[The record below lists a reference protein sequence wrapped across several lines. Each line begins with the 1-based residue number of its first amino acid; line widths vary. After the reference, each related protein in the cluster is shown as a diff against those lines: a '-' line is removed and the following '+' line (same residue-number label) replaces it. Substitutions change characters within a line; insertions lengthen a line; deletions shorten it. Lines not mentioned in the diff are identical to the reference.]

1 MLELRN
7 INKSYITKNES
18 VNALKNIN
26 FTFPDKGLFVLM
38 GPSGCGKS
46 SLLNILT
53 GLDSKYEGR
62 VLYNN
67 ENIKDIYNNYRNEI
81 SYMTQSFNLF
91 DNLTVFENVN
101 LSLELLGKCDKTK
114 VETILKDFEIY
125 DLANKKCNTLSGGE
139 KARVSIARAVIKNP
153 KIIFCDEPTGN
164 LDDKT
169 SKLVWTLLKKI
180 SETVLVIIASHDE
193 KNSYEFGNVIKII
206 DGQINEEIINNVV
219 SNKNTFI
226 KYKTSSN
233 LSLNLLFKIFNNK
246 KMLYILSILVMSI
259 SFIMFGLFNKLSSVN
274 IKKAEINTIINSDI
288 NEITL
293 YKKGNIN
300 DYTIYFSQN
309 DLKTTHKLLQ
319 NSDSY
324 YASSLLSNNNI
335 FTFEFENT
343 LDITD
348 YYKLYN
354 SSANENNVFIDER
367 LCSFKILG
375 RKPIYENEIMIS
387 NFLADYIIRFG
398 SFDENGN
405 QISFNNYSDI
415 LESTLKVSNEKVVI
429 SGIYI
434 VNENIKEKN
443 FISLGDKDLLLK
455 YLYTYYVNENYFK
468 ISKFS
473 ENFVSPGLFDFKVDG
488 KDAQVYLSDEVLENE
503 IYIDSD
509 KNKVNLNIIDKNKL
523 FNGFNNSYELNV
535 VNANGLILVNS
546 NLLKDYILPHQLIKE
561 IIVKNFN
568 KNNITELLNYEK
580 NGIYYKSQLTES
592 LENYVISFENT
603 VDVFKK
609 LSITF
614 IFFTMIVLICYVHFY
629 YKENEEKI
637 YSLKIAG
644 ANNKFIYKI
653 FAINSSVILSVS
665 LLIYVV
671 FILIFVFI
679 MNNIISLNINYKIEV
694 FNYNFLNVTIY
705 FCTMFIFLNI
715 INYIK
720 LKRILK

>member
-7 INKSYITKNES
+7 INKSYITKNER

-67 ENIKDIYNNYRNEI
+67 ENINDIYDNYRNEI

-101 LSLELLGKCDKTK
+101 LSLELLGKSDKTK

-387 NFLADYIIRFG
+387 NFLADYIIRFC

-644 ANNKFIYKI
+644 ANNKFIYKM

>member
-7 INKSYITKNES
+7 INKSYITKNER
-18 VNALKNIN
+18 VNVLKNIN

-38 GPSGCGKS
+38 GSSGCGKS

-53 GLDSKYEGR
+53 GLDSKYEGK

-67 ENIKDIYNNYRNEI
+67 ENIKDIYDNYRNEI

-91 DNLTVFENVN
+91 DNLTVFENIN
-101 LSLELLGKCDKTK
+101 LSLKLLGKSDKTK

-169 SKLVWTLLKKI
+169 SKLVWTMLKKI

-309 DLKTTHKLLQ
+309 DLKTTYNLLQ

-398 SFDENGN
+398 AFDEDGN

-415 LESTLKVSNEKVVI
+415 LESTLKVNNEKVVI

-592 LENYVISFENT
+592 LKNYVISFENT
-603 VDVFKK
+603 VEVFKK

>member
-7 INKSYITKNES
+7 INKSYITKNER
-18 VNALKNIN
+18 VNVLKNIN

-38 GPSGCGKS
+38 GSSGCGKS

-53 GLDSKYEGR
+53 GLDSKYEGK

-67 ENIKDIYNNYRNEI
+67 ENIKDIYDNYRNEI

-91 DNLTVFENVN
+91 DNLTVFENIN
-101 LSLELLGKCDKTK
+101 LSLKLLGKSDKTK

-169 SKLVWTLLKKI
+169 SKLVWTMLKKI

-309 DLKTTHKLLQ
+309 DLKTTYNLLQ

-398 SFDENGN
+398 AFDEDGN

-415 LESTLKVSNEKVVI
+415 LESTLKVNNEKVVI

-523 FNGFNNSYELNV
+523 FNGFNNSYEFNV
-535 VNANGLILVNS
+535 VKANGLILVNS

-644 ANNKFIYKI
+644 ANNKFIYKM

>member
-1 MLELRN
+1 
-7 INKSYITKNES
+7 
-18 VNALKNIN
+18 
-26 FTFPDKGLFVLM
+26 M
-38 GPSGCGKS
+38 GSSGCGKS

-53 GLDSKYEGR
+53 GLDSKYEGK

-67 ENIKDIYNNYRNEI
+67 ENIKDIYDNYRNEI

-91 DNLTVFENVN
+91 DNLTVFENIN
-101 LSLELLGKCDKTK
+101 LSLKLLGKSDKTK

-169 SKLVWTLLKKI
+169 SKLVWTMLKKI

-309 DLKTTHKLLQ
+309 DLKTTYNLLQ

-398 SFDENGN
+398 AFDEDGN

-415 LESTLKVSNEKVVI
+415 LESTLKVNNEKVVI

-592 LENYVISFENT
+592 LKNYVISFENT
-603 VDVFKK
+603 VEVFKK

>member
-7 INKSYITKNES
+7 INKSYITKNER
-18 VNALKNIN
+18 VNVLKNIN

-343 LDITD
+343 LDIAD

-387 NFLADYIIRFG
+387 NFLADYIIRFS

-535 VNANGLILVNS
+535 VKTNGLILVNS

-568 KNNITELLNYEK
+568 KNNITELLDYEK
-580 NGIYYKSQLTES
+580 GGIYYKSQLTES
-592 LENYVISFENT
+592 LKNYVISFENT
-603 VDVFKK
+603 IGVFKK
-609 LSITF
+609 LSIAF
-614 IFFTMIVLICYVHFY
+614 IFLTIIVIICYVHFY

-637 YSLKIAG
+637 YSLKVAG

-653 FAINSSVILSVS
+653 FAINNATILSVS
-665 LLIYVV
+665 LLIYVI
-671 FILIFVFI
+671 FILSFTFI
-679 MNNIISLNINYKIEV
+679 MNSIISSSINYKIEV
-694 FNYNFLNVTIY
+694 FNYNFLSIIEY
-705 FCTMFIFLNI
+705 LCAMFILLSL
-715 INYIK
+715 INYVK
-720 LKRILK
+720 LKKVLK

>member
-7 INKSYITKNES
+7 INKSYITKNER
-18 VNALKNIN
+18 VNVLKNIN

-38 GPSGCGKS
+38 GSSGCGKS

-101 LSLELLGKCDKTK
+101 LSLELLGKSDKTK

-309 DLKTTHKLLQ
+309 DLKTTYNLLQ

-398 SFDENGN
+398 AFDEDGN

-415 LESTLKVSNEKVVI
+415 LESTLKVNNEKVVI

-535 VNANGLILVNS
+535 VKANGLILVNS

>member
-7 INKSYITKNES
+7 INKSYITKNER

-67 ENIKDIYNNYRNEI
+67 ENIKDIYDNYRNEI

-101 LSLELLGKCDKTK
+101 LSLELLGKSDKTK
-114 VETILKDFEIY
+114 VETILKDFEIF

-219 SNKNTFI
+219 SSKNSFI

-415 LESTLKVSNEKVVI
+415 LESTLKVNNEKVVI

-434 VNENIKEKN
+434 VNENKKEKN

-644 ANNKFIYKI
+644 ANNKFIYKM

>member
-7 INKSYITKNES
+7 INKSYITKNER

-67 ENIKDIYNNYRNEI
+67 ENIKDIYANYRNEI

-91 DNLTVFENVN
+91 DNLTVFENIN
-101 LSLELLGKCDKTK
+101 LSLKLLGKCDKTK

-335 FTFEFENT
+335 FTFEFENI

-354 SSANENNVFIDER
+354 SSANENNVFIDDR
-367 LCSFKILG
+367 LCSFEFLG

-503 IYIDSD
+503 IYIVSD

-614 IFFTMIVLICYVHFY
+614 FFFTMIVLICYVHFY

>member
-7 INKSYITKNES
+7 INKSYITKNER

-67 ENIKDIYNNYRNEI
+67 ENIKDIYDNYRNEI

-91 DNLTVFENVN
+91 DNLTVFENIN
-101 LSLELLGKCDKTK
+101 LSLKLLGKCDKTK

-125 DLANKKCNTLSGGE
+125 DLVNKKCNTLSGGE

-319 NSDSY
+319 NSGSY

-535 VNANGLILVNS
+535 VKTNGLILVNS

-603 VDVFKK
+603 IGVFKK

-644 ANNKFIYKI
+644 ANNKFIYKM

>member
-7 INKSYITKNES
+7 INKCYITKNEK
-18 VNALKNIN
+18 VNALKNVN

-67 ENIKDIYNNYRNEI
+67 ENIKNIYNNYRNEI

-101 LSLELLGKCDKTK
+101 LSLELLGKSDKTK
-114 VETILKDFEIY
+114 VETILKDFEIF

-343 LDITD
+343 IDITD

-398 SFDENGN
+398 AFDEDGN
-405 QISFNNYSDI
+405 QISFNNYNDI

-434 VNENIKEKN
+434 VNENIKEKG

-473 ENFVSPGLFDFKVDG
+473 ENFVSPGLFDFKVDE

-535 VNANGLILVNS
+535 VKTNGLILVNS

-603 VDVFKK
+603 VDAFKK

>member
-7 INKSYITKNES
+7 INKSYITKNER

-67 ENIKDIYNNYRNEI
+67 ENIKDIYDNYRNEI

-91 DNLTVFENVN
+91 DNLTVFENIN
-101 LSLELLGKCDKTK
+101 LSLNLLGKSDKTK

-169 SKLVWTLLKKI
+169 SKLVWTMLKKI

-206 DGQINEEIINNVV
+206 DGQINKEIINNVV
-219 SNKNTFI
+219 SNKNSFI

-233 LSLNLLFKIFNNK
+233 LSLKLLFKVFNNK
-246 KMLYILSILVMSI
+246 KMLYILSILIMSI

-309 DLKTTHKLLQ
+309 DLKITYNLLQ

-343 LDITD
+343 IDITD

-354 SSANENNVFIDER
+354 SSANENNVFIDDR
-367 LCSFKILG
+367 LCSFEFLG

-415 LESTLKVSNEKVVI
+415 LESTLKVNNEKVVI

-434 VNENIKEKN
+434 VNEIIKEKN

-535 VNANGLILVNS
+535 VKENGLILINS

-568 KNNITELLNYEK
+568 KKSITELLNYEK

-592 LENYVISFENT
+592 LENYAISFENT
-603 VDVFKK
+603 VEVFKK
-609 LSITF
+609 LSIAF
-614 IFFTMIVLICYVHFY
+614 IFLTIIVIICYVHFY

>member
-7 INKSYITKNES
+7 INKCYITKNEK
-18 VNALKNIN
+18 VNALKNVN

-101 LSLELLGKCDKTK
+101 LSLELLGKSDKTK

-343 LDITD
+343 IDITD

-398 SFDENGN
+398 AFDEDGN
-405 QISFNNYSDI
+405 QISFNNYNDI

-434 VNENIKEKN
+434 VNENIKEKG

-473 ENFVSPGLFDFKVDG
+473 ENFVSPGLFDFKVDE

-535 VNANGLILVNS
+535 VKTNGLILVNS

-603 VDVFKK
+603 VDAFKK

>member
-7 INKSYITKNES
+7 INKSYITKNER

-67 ENIKDIYNNYRNEI
+67 ENIKDIYDNYRNEI

-91 DNLTVFENVN
+91 DNLTVFENIN
-101 LSLELLGKCDKTK
+101 LSLKLLGKCDKTK

-387 NFLADYIIRFG
+387 NFLADYIIRFC

-644 ANNKFIYKI
+644 ANNKFIYKM

>member
-7 INKSYITKNES
+7 INKCYIMKNER

-67 ENIKDIYNNYRNEI
+67 ENIKDIYDNYRNEI

-91 DNLTVFENVN
+91 DNLTVFENIN
-101 LSLELLGKCDKTK
+101 LSLKLLGKSDKTK

-193 KNSYEFGNVIKII
+193 KNSYEFGKVIKII

-398 SFDENGN
+398 AFDENGN
-405 QISFNNYSDI
+405 QISFNNYNDI

-580 NGIYYKSQLTES
+580 NEIYYKSQLTES

>member
-7 INKSYITKNES
+7 INKSYITKNER
-18 VNALKNIN
+18 VNVLKNIN

-38 GPSGCGKS
+38 GSSGCGKS

-67 ENIKDIYNNYRNEI
+67 ENIKDIYDNYRNEI
-81 SYMTQSFNLF
+81 SYMTQSFDLF
-91 DNLTVFENVN
+91 DNLTVFENIN
-101 LSLELLGKCDKTK
+101 LSLKLLGKCDKTK

-193 KNSYEFGNVIKII
+193 KNSYEFGKVIKII

-343 LDITD
+343 LNITD

-398 SFDENGN
+398 AFDENGN
-405 QISFNNYSDI
+405 QISFNNYNDI

-561 IIVKNFN
+561 IIVKNFY
-568 KNNITELLNYEK
+568 KNNITELLDYEK
-580 NGIYYKSQLTES
+580 GGIYYKSQLTES
-592 LENYVISFENT
+592 LKNYVISFENT
-603 VDVFKK
+603 VEVFKK

>member
-7 INKSYITKNES
+7 INKSYITKNER

-53 GLDSKYEGR
+53 GLDSKYEGK

-91 DNLTVFENVN
+91 DNLTVFENIN
-101 LSLELLGKCDKTK
+101 LSLKLLGKSDKTK

-319 NSDSY
+319 NSGSY

-535 VNANGLILVNS
+535 VKTNGLILVNS

-603 VDVFKK
+603 IGVFKK
-609 LSITF
+609 LSIAF
-614 IFFTMIVLICYVHFY
+614 IFLTIIVIICYVHFY

>member
-7 INKSYITKNES
+7 INKCYITKNEK
-18 VNALKNIN
+18 VNALKNVN

-101 LSLELLGKCDKTK
+101 LSLELLGKSDKTK
-114 VETILKDFEIY
+114 VETILKDFEIF

-219 SNKNTFI
+219 SNKNSFI

-233 LSLNLLFKIFNNK
+233 LSLKLLFKVFNNK
-246 KMLYILSILVMSI
+246 KMLYILSILIMSI

-309 DLKTTHKLLQ
+309 DLKTTHNLLQ
-319 NSDSY
+319 NSDRY

-343 LDITD
+343 IDITD

-354 SSANENNVFIDER
+354 SSANENNVFIDDR
-367 LCSFKILG
+367 LCSFEFLG

-398 SFDENGN
+398 AFDEDGN
-405 QISFNNYSDI
+405 QISFNNYNDI

-473 ENFVSPGLFDFKVDG
+473 ENFVSPGLFDFKVDE

-503 IYIDSD
+503 IYMDSD

-535 VNANGLILVNS
+535 VKANGLILVNS

-592 LENYVISFENT
+592 LENYAISFENT
-603 VDVFKK
+603 VVVFKK
-609 LSITF
+609 LSIAF
-614 IFFTMIVLICYVHFY
+614 IFLTIIVIICYVHFY

-637 YSLKIAG
+637 YSLKVAG

-653 FAINSSVILSVS
+653 FAINNATILSVS
-665 LLIYVV
+665 LLIYVI
-671 FILIFVFI
+671 FILSFTFI
-679 MNNIISLNINYKIEV
+679 MNSIISSSINYKIEV
-694 FNYNFLNVTIY
+694 FNYNFLSIIEY
-705 FCTMFIFLNI
+705 LCAMFILLSL
-715 INYIK
+715 INYVK
-720 LKRILK
+720 LKKVLK

>member
-7 INKSYITKNES
+7 INKSYITKNER

-67 ENIKDIYNNYRNEI
+67 ENIKDIYDNYRNEI

-91 DNLTVFENVN
+91 DNLTVFENIN
-101 LSLELLGKCDKTK
+101 LSLKLLGKCDKTK

-614 IFFTMIVLICYVHFY
+614 IFFTMIVLISYVHFY

>member
-1 MLELRN
+1 M
-7 INKSYITKNES
+7 
-18 VNALKNIN
+18 
-26 FTFPDKGLFVLM
+26 
-38 GPSGCGKS
+38 
-46 SLLNILT
+46 
-53 GLDSKYEGR
+53 
-62 VLYNN
+62 
-67 ENIKDIYNNYRNEI
+67 
-81 SYMTQSFNLF
+81 
-91 DNLTVFENVN
+91 
-101 LSLELLGKCDKTK
+101 
-114 VETILKDFEIY
+114 DF
-125 DLANKKCNTLSGGE
+125 A
-139 KARVSIARAVIKNP
+139 
-153 KIIFCDEPTGN
+153 
-164 LDDKT
+164 
-169 SKLVWTLLKKI
+169 KKI

-193 KNSYEFGNVIKII
+193 KNSYEFGKVIKII

-387 NFLADYIIRFG
+387 NFLADYIIRFS

-535 VNANGLILVNS
+535 VKANGLILVNS

-568 KNNITELLNYEK
+568 KKSITELLNYEK

-644 ANNKFIYKI
+644 ANNKFIYKM

>member
-7 INKSYITKNES
+7 INKCYIMKNER

-67 ENIKDIYNNYRNEI
+67 ENIKDIYDNYRNEI

-91 DNLTVFENVN
+91 DNLTVFENIN
-101 LSLELLGKCDKTK
+101 LSLKLLGKSDKTK

-319 NSDSY
+319 NSGSY

-387 NFLADYIIRFG
+387 NFLADYIIRFS

-535 VNANGLILVNS
+535 VKTNGLILVNS

-603 VDVFKK
+603 IGVFKK
-609 LSITF
+609 LSIAF
-614 IFFTMIVLICYVHFY
+614 IFLTIIVIICYVHFY

>member
-7 INKSYITKNES
+7 INKSYITKNER

-67 ENIKDIYNNYRNEI
+67 ENIKDIYDNYRNEI

-91 DNLTVFENVN
+91 DNLTVFENIN
-101 LSLELLGKCDKTK
+101 LSLKLLGKCDKTK

-367 LCSFKILG
+367 LCPFEFLG

-398 SFDENGN
+398 AFDEDGN
-405 QISFNNYSDI
+405 QISFNNYNDI

-434 VNENIKEKN
+434 VNENIKEKG

-535 VNANGLILVNS
+535 VKSNGLILVNS

-644 ANNKFIYKI
+644 ANNKFIYKM

>member
-7 INKSYITKNES
+7 INKSYIIKNER

-67 ENIKDIYNNYRNEI
+67 ENIKDIYDNYRNEI

-91 DNLTVFENVN
+91 DNLTVFENIN
-101 LSLELLGKCDKTK
+101 LSLKLLGKSDKTK

-387 NFLADYIIRFG
+387 NFLADYIIRYG

-415 LESTLKVSNEKVVI
+415 LESTLKVNNEKVVI

-644 ANNKFIYKI
+644 ANNKFIYKM

>member
-7 INKSYITKNES
+7 INKCYIMKNER

-67 ENIKDIYNNYRNEI
+67 ENIKDIYDNYRNEI

-91 DNLTVFENVN
+91 DNLTVFENIN
-101 LSLELLGKCDKTK
+101 LSLKLLGKSDKTK

-193 KNSYEFGNVIKII
+193 KNSYEFGKVIKII

-398 SFDENGN
+398 AFDENGN
-405 QISFNNYSDI
+405 QISFNNYNDI

-592 LENYVISFENT
+592 LENYAISFENT
-603 VDVFKK
+603 VEVFKK

>member
-7 INKSYITKNES
+7 INKCYIMKNER

-67 ENIKDIYNNYRNEI
+67 ENIKDIYDNYRNEI

-91 DNLTVFENVN
+91 DNLTVFENIN
-101 LSLELLGKCDKTK
+101 LSLKLLGKCDKTK

-309 DLKTTHKLLQ
+309 DLNTTHKLLQ

-387 NFLADYIIRFG
+387 NFLADYIIRYG

-415 LESTLKVSNEKVVI
+415 LESTLKVNNEKVVI

-434 VNENIKEKN
+434 VNEIIKEKN

-535 VNANGLILVNS
+535 VKENGLILVNS

-568 KNNITELLNYEK
+568 KNNITELLDYEK
-580 NGIYYKSQLTES
+580 GGIYYKSQLTES

-609 LSITF
+609 VSITF

>member
-7 INKSYITKNES
+7 INKCYIMKNER

-67 ENIKDIYNNYRNEI
+67 ENIKDIYDNYRNEI

-91 DNLTVFENVN
+91 DNLTVFENIN
-101 LSLELLGKCDKTK
+101 LSLKLLGKSDKTK

-535 VNANGLILVNS
+535 VKANGLILINS
-546 NLLKDYILPHQLIKE
+546 NLLKDYILPHQLIKK

>member
-7 INKSYITKNES
+7 INKSYITKNER
-18 VNALKNIN
+18 VNVLKNIN

-38 GPSGCGKS
+38 GSSGCGKS

-53 GLDSKYEGR
+53 GLDSKYEGK

-101 LSLELLGKCDKTK
+101 LSLELLGKSDKTK

-309 DLKTTHKLLQ
+309 DLKTTYNLLQ

-398 SFDENGN
+398 AFDEDGN

-415 LESTLKVSNEKVVI
+415 LESTLKVNNEKVVI

-535 VNANGLILVNS
+535 VKANGLILVNS

-568 KNNITELLNYEK
+568 KNNITELLDYEK
-580 NGIYYKSQLTES
+580 GGIYYKSQLTES
-592 LENYVISFENT
+592 LKNYVISFENT
-603 VDVFKK
+603 VEVFKK

>member
-7 INKSYITKNES
+7 INKSYITKNER

-67 ENIKDIYNNYRNEI
+67 ENIKDIYDNYRNEI

-91 DNLTVFENVN
+91 DNLTVFENIN
-101 LSLELLGKCDKTK
+101 LSLELLGKSDKTK

-169 SKLVWTLLKKI
+169 SKLVWTMLKKI

-206 DGQINEEIINNVV
+206 DGQINKEIINNVV
-219 SNKNTFI
+219 SNKNSFI

-233 LSLNLLFKIFNNK
+233 LSLKLLFKVFNNK
-246 KMLYILSILVMSI
+246 KMLYILSILIMSI

-309 DLKTTHKLLQ
+309 DLKITYNLLQ

-343 LDITD
+343 IDITD

-354 SSANENNVFIDER
+354 SSANENNVFIDDR
-367 LCSFKILG
+367 LCSFEFLG

-398 SFDENGN
+398 AFDENGN
-405 QISFNNYSDI
+405 QISFNNYNDI

-434 VNENIKEKN
+434 VNKNIKEKG
-443 FISLGDKDLLLK
+443 FISLGDKELLLK

-473 ENFVSPGLFDFKVDG
+473 DNYVMPGLFDFKVDE

-535 VNANGLILVNS
+535 VKSNGLILVNS

-561 IIVKNFN
+561 ITVKNFN
-568 KNNITELLNYEK
+568 KNNITELLDYEK
-580 NGIYYKSQLTES
+580 SGIYYKSQLTES

-603 VDVFKK
+603 VGVFKK
-609 LSITF
+609 LSLAF
-614 IFFTMIVLICYVHFY
+614 IFLTIIVIICYVHFY

-665 LLIYVV
+665 LLIYVI
-671 FILIFVFI
+671 FILSFTFV
-679 MNNIISLNINYKIEV
+679 MNSIISLNINYKIVV
-694 FNYNFLNVTIY
+694 FNYNFLSIIEY
-705 FCTMFIFLNI
+705 LCAMFILLSL
-715 INYIK
+715 INYVK
-720 LKRILK
+720 LKKVLK

>member
-7 INKSYITKNES
+7 INKSYITKNER
-18 VNALKNIN
+18 VNVLKNIN

-38 GPSGCGKS
+38 GSSGCGKS

-53 GLDSKYEGR
+53 GLDSKYEGK

-67 ENIKDIYNNYRNEI
+67 ENIKDIYDNYRNEI

-91 DNLTVFENVN
+91 DNLIVFENIN
-101 LSLELLGKCDKTK
+101 LSLKLLGKSDKTK

-169 SKLVWTLLKKI
+169 SKLVWTMLKKI

-309 DLKTTHKLLQ
+309 DLKTTYNLLQ

-398 SFDENGN
+398 AFDEDGN

-415 LESTLKVSNEKVVI
+415 LESTLKVNNEKVVI

-535 VNANGLILVNS
+535 VKANGLILVNS

-644 ANNKFIYKI
+644 ANNKFIYKM

>member
-7 INKSYITKNES
+7 INKSYITKNER
-18 VNALKNIN
+18 VNVLKNIN

-38 GPSGCGKS
+38 GSSGCGKS

-53 GLDSKYEGR
+53 GLDSKYEGK

-67 ENIKDIYNNYRNEI
+67 ENIKDIYDNYRNEI

-91 DNLTVFENVN
+91 DNLTVFENIN
-101 LSLELLGKCDKTK
+101 LSLKLLGKSDKTK

-169 SKLVWTLLKKI
+169 SKLVWTMLKKI

-309 DLKTTHKLLQ
+309 DLKTTYNLLQ

-367 LCSFKILG
+367 FCSFKILG

-398 SFDENGN
+398 AFDEDGN

-415 LESTLKVSNEKVVI
+415 LESTLKVNNEKVVI

-568 KNNITELLNYEK
+568 KNNITELLDYEK
-580 NGIYYKSQLTES
+580 GGIYYKSQLTES
-592 LENYVISFENT
+592 LKNYVISFENT
-603 VDVFKK
+603 VEVFKK

>member
-7 INKSYITKNES
+7 INKCYITKNEK

-26 FTFPDKGLFVLM
+26 FIFPDKGLFVLM

-53 GLDSKYEGR
+53 GIDSKYEGK
-62 VLYNN
+62 VIYNN
-67 ENIKDIYNNYRNEI
+67 ENIKDVYDNYRNEI

-101 LSLELLGKCDKTK
+101 LSLELLGKSDKTK

-125 DLANKKCNTLSGGE
+125 DLADKKCSTLSGGE

-180 SETVLVIIASHDE
+180 SENVLVIIASHDE
-193 KNSYEFGNVIKII
+193 KNSYEFGNVIKIT
-206 DGQINEEIINNVV
+206 DGQINKEIINNVV
-219 SNKNTFI
+219 SSKNSFI
-226 KYKTSSN
+226 KYKPSSN
-233 LSLNLLFKIFNNK
+233 LSLKLLFKVFNNK
-246 KMLYILSILVMSI
+246 KILYILSILVMSI

-274 IKKAEINTIINSDI
+274 IKKSEINTIINSDI

-293 YKKGNIN
+293 YKKGSID

-309 DLKTTHKLLQ
+309 DLKTIHKLLQ

-348 YYKLYN
+348 YYKFYN
-354 SSANENNVFIDER
+354 SSANENNIFIDDE
-367 LCSFKILG
+367 LSSFEILG

-398 SFDENGN
+398 ALDENGN

-434 VNENIKEKN
+434 VNENIKEKD
-443 FISLGDKDLLLK
+443 FISLEDKELLLK

-473 ENFVSPGLFDFKVDG
+473 DNFVLPGLFAFKVDG

-509 KNKVNLNIIDKNKL
+509 KNKVNLNVYDKNKL

-535 VNANGLILVNS
+535 VKTNGLILVNS
-546 NLLKDYILPHQLIKE
+546 NLLKNYILPHQLIKE
-561 IIVKNFN
+561 ITVKNFN
-568 KNNITELLNYEK
+568 KNNITKLLNYEK
-580 NGIYYKSQLTES
+580 DGIYYKSQLTKS

-603 VDVFKK
+603 VGVFKK
-609 LSITF
+609 LSIAF

-637 YSLKIAG
+637 YSLKVAG

-653 FAINSSVILSVS
+653 FAINSIVILSIS
-665 LLIYVV
+665 LLIYVI
-671 FILIFVFI
+671 FIVGFAFV
-679 MNNIISLNINYKIEV
+679 MNSIISSSINYKIVV
-694 FNYNFLNVTIY
+694 FNYSFLSIIEY
-705 FCTMFIFLNI
+705 LCIMFILLNL
-715 INYIK
+715 INYVK

>member
-7 INKSYITKNES
+7 INKSYITKNER

-67 ENIKDIYNNYRNEI
+67 ENIKDIYDNYRNEI
-81 SYMTQSFNLF
+81 SYMTQSFDLF
-91 DNLTVFENVN
+91 DNLTVFENIN
-101 LSLELLGKCDKTK
+101 LSLKLLGKCDKTK

-319 NSDSY
+319 NSGSY

-387 NFLADYIIRFG
+387 NFLADYIIRFS

-535 VNANGLILVNS
+535 VKTNGLILVNS

-603 VDVFKK
+603 IGVFKK
-609 LSITF
+609 LSIAF
-614 IFFTMIVLICYVHFY
+614 IFLTIIVIICYVHFY

>member
-7 INKSYITKNES
+7 INKCYITKNEK
-18 VNALKNIN
+18 VNALKNVN
-26 FTFPDKGLFVLM
+26 FTFSDKGLFVLM
-38 GPSGCGKS
+38 GASGCGKS

-67 ENIKDIYNNYRNEI
+67 ENIKDIYDNYRNEI

-91 DNLTVFENVN
+91 DNLTVFENIN
-101 LSLELLGKCDKTK
+101 LSLKLLGKSDKTK

-125 DLANKKCNTLSGGE
+125 DLANKKCTTLSGGE

-246 KMLYILSILVMSI
+246 KMLYILPILVMSI

-568 KNNITELLNYEK
+568 KNNITELLDYEK
-580 NGIYYKSQLTES
+580 GGIYYKSQLTES
-592 LENYVISFENT
+592 LKNYVISFENT

-609 LSITF
+609 LSIAF
-614 IFFTMIVLICYVHFY
+614 IFLTIIVIICYVHFY

-705 FCTMFIFLNI
+705 FCTMSIFLNI

>member
-7 INKSYITKNES
+7 INKSYITKNER

-67 ENIKDIYNNYRNEI
+67 ENIKDIYDNYRNEI

-91 DNLTVFENVN
+91 DNLTVFENIN
-101 LSLELLGKCDKTK
+101 LSLKLLGKSDKTK

-387 NFLADYIIRFG
+387 NFLADYIIRYG

-415 LESTLKVSNEKVVI
+415 LESTLKVNNEKVVI

-434 VNENIKEKN
+434 VNEIIKEKN

-535 VNANGLILVNS
+535 VKENGLILVNS

-568 KNNITELLNYEK
+568 KNNITELLDYEK
-580 NGIYYKSQLTES
+580 GGIYYKSQLTES

-609 LSITF
+609 VSITF

>member
-7 INKSYITKNES
+7 INKCYITKNEK

-67 ENIKDIYNNYRNEI
+67 ENIKDIYDNYRNEI

-91 DNLTVFENVN
+91 DNLTVFENIN
-101 LSLELLGKCDKTK
+101 LSLKLLGKSDKTK

-354 SSANENNVFIDER
+354 SSANENNVFIDDR
-367 LCSFKILG
+367 LCSFEFLG

-443 FISLGDKDLLLK
+443 FIPLGDKDLLLK

-535 VNANGLILVNS
+535 VKTNGLILVNS

-561 IIVKNFN
+561 IIGKNFN

-715 INYIK
+715 INYVK
-720 LKRILK
+720 LKKVLK

>member
-1 MLELRN
+1 M
-7 INKSYITKNES
+7 
-18 VNALKNIN
+18 
-26 FTFPDKGLFVLM
+26 
-38 GPSGCGKS
+38 
-46 SLLNILT
+46 
-53 GLDSKYEGR
+53 
-62 VLYNN
+62 
-67 ENIKDIYNNYRNEI
+67 
-81 SYMTQSFNLF
+81 
-91 DNLTVFENVN
+91 
-101 LSLELLGKCDKTK
+101 
-114 VETILKDFEIY
+114 
-125 DLANKKCNTLSGGE
+125 
-139 KARVSIARAVIKNP
+139 
-153 KIIFCDEPTGN
+153 IF
-164 LDDKT
+164 
-169 SKLVWTLLKKI
+169 W
-180 SETVLVIIASHDE
+180 
-193 KNSYEFGNVIKII
+193 
-206 DGQINEEIINNVV
+206 
-219 SNKNTFI
+219 
-226 KYKTSSN
+226 
-233 LSLNLLFKIFNNK
+233 
-246 KMLYILSILVMSI
+246 
-259 SFIMFGLFNKLSSVN
+259 
-274 IKKAEINTIINSDI
+274 
-288 NEITL
+288 
-293 YKKGNIN
+293 
-300 DYTIYFSQN
+300 
-309 DLKTTHKLLQ
+309 
-319 NSDSY
+319 
-324 YASSLLSNNNI
+324 
-335 FTFEFENT
+335 
-343 LDITD
+343 
-348 YYKLYN
+348 
-354 SSANENNVFIDER
+354 
-367 LCSFKILG
+367 
-375 RKPIYENEIMIS
+375 
-387 NFLADYIIRFG
+387 
-398 SFDENGN
+398 
-405 QISFNNYSDI
+405 
-415 LESTLKVSNEKVVI
+415 KVVI

-535 VNANGLILVNS
+535 VKANGLILINS
-546 NLLKDYILPHQLIKE
+546 NLLKAYILPHQLIKE

-715 INYIK
+715 INYVK
-720 LKRILK
+720 LKKVLK

>member
-7 INKSYITKNES
+7 INKCYIMKNER

-67 ENIKDIYNNYRNEI
+67 ENIKDIYDNYRNEI

-91 DNLTVFENVN
+91 DNLTVFENIN
-101 LSLELLGKCDKTK
+101 LSLKLLGKSDKTK

>member
-7 INKSYITKNES
+7 INKCYITKNEK
-18 VNALKNIN
+18 VNALKNVN

-101 LSLELLGKCDKTK
+101 LSLELLGKSDKTK
-114 VETILKDFEIY
+114 VETILKDFEIF

-219 SNKNTFI
+219 SNKNSFI

-233 LSLNLLFKIFNNK
+233 LSLKLLFKVFNNK
-246 KMLYILSILVMSI
+246 KMLYILSILIMSI

-309 DLKTTHKLLQ
+309 DLKTTHNLLQ
-319 NSDSY
+319 NSDRY

-343 LDITD
+343 IDITD

-354 SSANENNVFIDER
+354 SSANENNVFIDDR
-367 LCSFKILG
+367 LCSFEFLG

-398 SFDENGN
+398 AFDEDGN
-405 QISFNNYSDI
+405 QISFNNYNDI

-434 VNENIKEKN
+434 VNENIKEKG

-535 VNANGLILVNS
+535 VKANGLILINS

-603 VDVFKK
+603 VGVFKK
-609 LSITF
+609 LSIAF
-614 IFFTMIVLICYVHFY
+614 IFLTIIVIICYVHFY

-637 YSLKIAG
+637 YSLKVAG

-653 FAINSSVILSVS
+653 FAINNATILSVS
-665 LLIYVV
+665 LLIYVI
-671 FILIFVFI
+671 FILSFTFI
-679 MNNIISLNINYKIEV
+679 MNSIISSSINYKIEV
-694 FNYNFLNVTIY
+694 FNYNFLSIIEY
-705 FCTMFIFLNI
+705 LCAMFILLSL
-715 INYIK
+715 INYVK
-720 LKRILK
+720 LKKVLK

>member
-1 MLELRN
+1 
-7 INKSYITKNES
+7 
-18 VNALKNIN
+18 
-26 FTFPDKGLFVLM
+26 
-38 GPSGCGKS
+38 
-46 SLLNILT
+46 
-53 GLDSKYEGR
+53 
-62 VLYNN
+62 
-67 ENIKDIYNNYRNEI
+67 
-81 SYMTQSFNLF
+81 
-91 DNLTVFENVN
+91 
-101 LSLELLGKCDKTK
+101 
-114 VETILKDFEIY
+114 
-125 DLANKKCNTLSGGE
+125 
-139 KARVSIARAVIKNP
+139 
-153 KIIFCDEPTGN
+153 
-164 LDDKT
+164 
-169 SKLVWTLLKKI
+169 
-180 SETVLVIIASHDE
+180 
-193 KNSYEFGNVIKII
+193 
-206 DGQINEEIINNVV
+206 
-219 SNKNTFI
+219 
-226 KYKTSSN
+226 
-233 LSLNLLFKIFNNK
+233 
-246 KMLYILSILVMSI
+246 
-259 SFIMFGLFNKLSSVN
+259 MFGLFNKLSSVN

-535 VNANGLILVNS
+535 VKTNGLILVNS

-603 VDVFKK
+603 IGVFKK

-644 ANNKFIYKI
+644 ANNKFIYKM

>member
-7 INKSYITKNES
+7 INKSYITKNER

-67 ENIKDIYNNYRNEI
+67 ENIKDIYANYRNEI

-91 DNLTVFENVN
+91 DNLTVFENIN
-101 LSLELLGKCDKTK
+101 LSLNLLGKCDKTK

-335 FTFEFENT
+335 FTFEFENI

-354 SSANENNVFIDER
+354 SSANENNVFIDDR
-367 LCSFKILG
+367 LCSFEFLG

-503 IYIDSD
+503 IYIVSD

-614 IFFTMIVLICYVHFY
+614 FFFTMIVLICYVHFY